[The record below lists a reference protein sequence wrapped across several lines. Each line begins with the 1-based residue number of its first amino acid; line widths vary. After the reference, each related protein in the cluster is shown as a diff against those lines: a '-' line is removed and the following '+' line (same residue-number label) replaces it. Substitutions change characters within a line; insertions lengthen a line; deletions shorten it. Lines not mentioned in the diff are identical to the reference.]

1 MNEGLIARIAVS
13 GATYWFDRP
22 YSYTVPEHLIG
33 RVRPGV
39 RVVVPFGGNRLREG
53 MVLAMGGQA
62 NRKLRVIRDVL
73 DEEPLLTEQQIHLA
87 LWMRERFFCTVME
100 AVKAM
105 LPAGLL
111 YNISSVY
118 AVAEG
123 FDRDRAY
130 EAVGKSK
137 NETLVLDC
145 VFAHGG
151 ECPLDDI
158 EAAFESKSPGP
169 ALLSL
174 EHKGV
179 LRTDANKTR
188 RGTDKTVLKA
198 SLSVP
203 IHEALKEVSANAVRQ
218 SSVLRLLGEIGKTA
232 VSEICFFT
240 GANRQTV
247 NKLSEKGLVTLERE
261 ESYRRPDYDAG
272 EAAPMPVLNAEQ
284 DAAYRGILKLTQSGQ
299 AQAALLFG
307 VTGSGKTTIYI
318 RLINEMLKKQKS
330 SILLVPEIALTPQM
344 LQTFSSHFGDEIA
357 VLHSSLSMGERYD
370 EWKRIRS
377 GIAKVVIGTR
387 SAVFAPVNNL
397 GIIIIDEEQED
408 TYKSE
413 NTPRYHARDV
423 AKYLCAQS
431 QATLLLGSATPDVCS
446 RFNAEIGKYAFF
458 RLNGR
463 YNEMSLPQ
471 VRVVDMKQELKAG
484 NGGSIS
490 SLLRGELQE
499 NIDRGEQ
506 SILFINRRGTNK
518 LVTCSEC
525 GFIYHCPNCSASL
538 TYHSVGNRLLC
549 HYCGYSQRLDAA
561 CPECG
566 GVLNF
571 IGAGTQKVVE
581 ELGQLFPDTPILRMD
596 TDAVS
601 AARSHRTLLE
611 EFKAK
616 RIPIMVGTQMVTKGL
631 NFENVTLVGV
641 LSADQSLYCGDYRAG
656 ERTFSLITQVIGRGG
671 RFEKPGRAVIQTFTP
686 QNQVIQEAAHQDY
699 ESFYRSEIEMRRLTG
714 SPPFSDLYV
723 LTASGEDEDTVR
735 RCCADIGTFMLQE
748 LRTLSDARVLGP
760 APLPVAKVNNYW
772 RYRVTVSCPAS
783 AAVRRTVGA
792 ALIACNNDKKYRGV
806 SVYADFNPLD

>member
-1 MNEGLIARIAVS
+1 
-13 GATYWFDRP
+13 
-22 YSYTVPEHLIG
+22 
-33 RVRPGV
+33 
-39 RVVVPFGGNRLREG
+39 
-53 MVLAMGGQA
+53 
-62 NRKLRVIRDVL
+62 
-73 DEEPLLTEQQIHLA
+73 
-87 LWMRERFFCTVME
+87 
-100 AVKAM
+100 
-105 LPAGLL
+105 
-111 YNISSVY
+111 
-118 AVAEG
+118 
-123 FDRDRAY
+123 
-130 EAVGKSK
+130 
-137 NETLVLDC
+137 
-145 VFAHGG
+145 
-151 ECPLDDI
+151 
-158 EAAFESKSPGP
+158 
-169 ALLSL
+169 
-174 EHKGV
+174 
-179 LRTDANKTR
+179 
-188 RGTDKTVLKA
+188 
-198 SLSVP
+198 
-203 IHEALKEVSANAVRQ
+203 
-218 SSVLRLLGEIGKTA
+218 
-232 VSEICFFT
+232 
-240 GANRQTV
+240 
-247 NKLSEKGLVTLERE
+247 
-261 ESYRRPDYDAG
+261 
-272 EAAPMPVLNAEQ
+272 
-284 DAAYRGILKLTQSGQ
+284 
-299 AQAALLFG
+299 
-307 VTGSGKTTIYI
+307 
-318 RLINEMLKKQKS
+318 
-330 SILLVPEIALTPQM
+330 
-344 LQTFSSHFGDEIA
+344 
-357 VLHSSLSMGERYD
+357 MGERYD